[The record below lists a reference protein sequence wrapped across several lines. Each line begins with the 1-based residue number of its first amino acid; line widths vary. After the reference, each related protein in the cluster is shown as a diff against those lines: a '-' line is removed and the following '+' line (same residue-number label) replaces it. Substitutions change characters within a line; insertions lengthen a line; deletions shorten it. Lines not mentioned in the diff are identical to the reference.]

1 MACGSADNQESVI
14 VEQKED
20 SLLLT
25 ESIHTT
31 STGTMTAPK
40 NAPSMKRVGLTSI
53 SPSSHPG
60 SDLEIIV
67 AEDHNANRIYAV
79 SLLNKLGYNPRI
91 ASNGLEVLEMVRQ
104 KPCDVILMDCQM
116 PEVDGIEATQTIRHW
131 EEQGALPNTRPIHI
145 MAVTANSSEI
155 EQRNCIES
163 GMSSFVGKPLLRNT
177 LKEQL
182 LKIWIDRTLKNFDHD
197 MAEDL
202 SKEFD
207 QVSKTLESLRR
218 DIGDEAT
225 TELVTDFV
233 DTTPERLDEMCNC
246 LKSSALEDLRR
257 LAHSYKS
264 VCQIYGLNLMSDLCA
279 DLEKTALSG
288 DTSTSDKLIW
298 QIKELFEA
306 IMPVIKTNSCSEET
320 SEG

>member
-1 MACGSADNQESVI
+1 MAFGSADYQENALVGHEGNSP
-14 VEQKED
+14 
-20 SLLLT
+20 LLT
-25 ESIHTT
+25 KSPYTASNGIK
-31 STGTMTAPK
+31 SAPK
-40 NAPSMKRVGLTSI
+40 NAPSIKRTGKTSI
-53 SPSSHPG
+53 SPSPHPS

-79 SLLNKLGYNPRI
+79 SLLNKLGYNPRV
-91 ASNGLEVLEMVRQ
+91 AANGLEVLEMVRQ

-131 EEQGALPNTRPIHI
+131 EEHGALPNSRPIHI
-145 MAVTANSSEI
+145 MAVTANSSEP

-207 QVSKTLESLRR
+207 QVSKTLKSLRR

-225 TELVTDFV
+225 SELIADFV
-233 DTTPERLDEMCNC
+233 DTTPERLDEMSKY
-246 LKSSALEDLRR
+246 LETSALEDLRR

-264 VCQIYGLNLMSDLCA
+264 VCQIYGLNLMSNLCA
-279 DLEKTALSG
+279 DLEKTALSE
-288 DTSTSDKLIW
+288 DTSTSEKLIN

-306 IMPVIKTNSCSEET
+306 VIPVISTNTRSEET